1 VAGLSAP
8 IDINCR
14 EPGSCSDGGELD
26 GDLAGTFGADSRA
39 RAAAAAEVR
48 AACRDTGFMYVKN
61 HGVDQSLIDRAFNES
76 RRFFSQPDDEKL
88 KVRARRGSNGYHPV
102 ESQAL
107 DPTSP
112 ADLKESYTSTRQ
124 ALPGTPDYAENRWPE
139 NLPSFED
146 NIQAYREAVRNLA
159 IHISR
164 LIALSVDMPLN
175 YFDPFFDNQKAS
187 LRLLRYPPMP
197 GGPNKNQLGAGAHTD
212 FGWITVLAQDEHGG
226 LEVETASGDW
236 IAVDPIPGTFI
247 VNLGDLVPA
256 WTNGRYH
263 SSLHRVLNKKSG
275 IDRYSIVLF
284 FNPRYETVVETIPSC
299 LAPGEAPKPPFVSG
313 EHRQARALA
322 AMPKQVN

>member
-1 VAGLSAP
+1 MVVYSAP
-8 IDINCR
+8 KRAAQVPII
-14 EPGSCSDGGELD
+14 
-26 GDLAGTFGADSRA
+26 DLADTFGADSRA
-39 RAAAAAEVR
+39 REAAAASVR

-61 HGVDQSLIDRAFNES
+61 HGVEQTIIDGAFGES
-76 RRFFSQPDDEKL
+76 KRFFSQPDKEKL
-88 KVRARRGSNGYHPV
+88 KVKARQGTNGYHPV

-112 ADLKESYTSTRQ
+112 ADLKESYTSSRE
-124 ALPGTPDYAENRWPE
+124 ALPGTPDCTENLWPE
-139 NLPSFED
+139 NLRGFQD
-146 NIQAYREAVRNLA
+146 NIEAYREAVRGLA

-197 GGPNKNQLGAGAHTD
+197 NGPHRNQLGAGAHTD

-226 LEVETASGDW
+226 LEVETAGGEW

-256 WTNGRYH
+256 WTNGLYH
-263 SSLHRVLNKKSG
+263 SSLHRVLNKKPG

-284 FNPRYETVVETIPSC
+284 FNPRYETVIETISTC
-299 LAPGEAPKPPFVSG
+299 LASGEVPKPPFVSG
-313 EHRQARALA
+313 EHRQARALE
-322 AMPKQVN
+322 AMPKQKLVS